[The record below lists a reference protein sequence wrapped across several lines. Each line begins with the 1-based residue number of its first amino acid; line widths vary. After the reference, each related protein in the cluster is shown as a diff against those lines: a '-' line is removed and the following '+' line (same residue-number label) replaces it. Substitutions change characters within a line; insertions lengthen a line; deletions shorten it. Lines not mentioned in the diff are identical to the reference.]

1 MTAPLFELR
10 KVTYAYPG
18 REPVLRELDFAF
30 AGTEQI
36 GLIGPNGSG
45 KTTLARLV
53 LGLARPGS
61 GQVLHH
67 GQPLERDRDFA
78 PIRREV
84 GLLFQ
89 SADDQLFYPSV
100 LEDVAF
106 GPLNLGLAPDAAV
119 QRARETLERLGL
131 AGFEQRITY
140 KLSGGEKKLVSLA
153 AVLAMQPRALLLDEP
168 TNALDTATR
177 ARLIAILNELGIPRI
192 IISHDFDFLAQTTEN
207 IYALADGHMHFD
219 GLTATHRHI
228 HAHVHAHVHAHAHG
242 GVPHIHEGDHE
253 HAPGPG
259 CADGTA
265 PA

>member
-1 MTAPLFELR
+1 MSAPLFELR
-10 KVTYAYPG
+10 KVTYGYPG
-18 REPVLRELDFAF
+18 HPPVLRDLDFSF

-45 KTTLARLV
+45 KTTLARIV
-53 LGLARPGS
+53 MGLARPDA

-67 GQPLERDRDFA
+67 GQPLTCDRDFTA
-78 PIRREV
+78 IRREV

-106 GPLNLGLAPDAAV
+106 GPLNLGLAPAEALA
-119 QRARETLERLGL
+119 RARETLGRLGL

-153 AVLAMQPRALLLDEP
+153 AVLAMRPRALFLDEP
-168 TNALDTATR
+168 TNALDTDTR
-177 ARLIAILNELGIPRI
+177 ARLIAILDELDIPRI
-192 IISHDFDFLAQTTEN
+192 IISHDFDFLAQTTRT
-207 IYALADGHMHFD
+207 IYALADGRVHFD
-219 GLTATHRHI
+219 GHTATHEHI

-242 GVPHIHEGDHE
+242 AVPHVHEDDHE
-253 HAPGPG
+253 HAAGPGPDPG
-259 CADGTA
+259 HT

>member
-18 REPVLRELDFAF
+18 RQPVLRDLDFSF

-45 KTTLARLV
+45 KTTLARVV
-53 LGLARPGS
+53 LGLARPGA

-67 GQPLERDRDFA
+67 GAPLVRDRDFTA
-78 PIRREV
+78 IRREV

-106 GPLNLGLAPDAAV
+106 GPLNLGLAPGEAV
-119 QRARETLERLGL
+119 ARARQTLERLGL
-131 AGFEQRITY
+131 AGFERRITY

-153 AVLAMQPRALLLDEP
+153 AVLAMRPRALFLDEP

-177 ARLIAILNELGIPRI
+177 ARLVTILNELDIPRI
-192 IISHDFDFLAQTTEN
+192 IISHDFDFLAQTTRT
-207 IYALADGHMHFD
+207 IYALADGRVHFD
-219 GLTATHRHI
+219 GHTATHEHI
-228 HAHVHAHVHAHAHG
+228 HAHVHAHVHTHAQG
-242 GVPHIHEGDHE
+242 GVPHEHGHDHD
-253 HAPGPG
+253 H
-259 CADGTA
+259 DHD